1 MSIGTLRDQVIYPDS
16 MDTMREKGVTDQ
28 DLEAILDIV
37 HLKYIVKREGGVCIQ
52 SMFSEIDCEHCC
64 AHKSLKTDRV
74 ALVGGEISIYCPT
87 STLEGTAIL
96 YFPLEVYVLTVLF
109 DMVYVS

>member
-16 MDTMREKGVTDQ
+16 IDTMREKGFTDQ

-37 HLKYIVKREGGVCIQ
+37 HLKYIVKREGGVYIW
-52 SMFSEIDCEHCC
+52 SLFSVVDCEPCC

-74 ALVGGEISIYCPT
+74 ALVRGRLLHI
-87 STLEGTAIL
+87 
-96 YFPLEVYVLTVLF
+96 
-109 DMVYVS
+109 